1 MTRRLRT
8 LVATSVAAALAAV
21 AGPHVLPLG
30 QAAASDQASVT
41 WDWGPIAEVGDWERG
56 ESSTGWETWA
66 DGSGRVDIYYGQLA
80 VDSGPAAFGQAAT
93 GDVATWKSGTGRSR
107 GRWEFRVKA
116 QQWAPARAYP
126 MRIELVPAGISP
138 TSCGGVTVTLARWT
152 GFSSATTL
160 GIRRGAN
167 RWTTSVS
174 LDNANRFHTFGFEL
188 KDSAMTWFVDGQP
201 RARLTAAQAP
211 TAFPTTGL
219 VPRMVLDGTPGTAM
233 THTRLAADWIR
244 YFTLDRAG
252 RTVPAT
258 PAPTQGAAVSG
269 VC

>member
-1 MTRRLRT
+1 MIRRLRT
-8 LVATSVAAALAAV
+8 VIATAVAVASAAV
-21 AGPHVLPLG
+21 VGPQVLPLG
-30 QAAASDQASVT
+30 TAAASDQASVN
-41 WDWGPIAEVGDWERG
+41 WDWGRIAEVGDWERG
-56 ESSTGWETWA
+56 ESTSGWQTWA

-80 VDSGPAAFGQAAT
+80 VDSGPAAFNKTAS
-93 GDVATWKSGTGRSR
+93 GDVVTWKAGTGRSR

-116 QQWAPARAYP
+116 QQWAAAKAFP
-126 MRIELVPAGISP
+126 MRLELVPANTAPG
-138 TSCGGVTVTLARWT
+138 SCGGVTVTLARWT
-152 GFSSATTL
+152 GFASATTF

-167 RWTTSVS
+167 SWTRS
-174 LDNANRFHTFGFEL
+174 LSLNNANTFHTFGFEL
-188 KDSAMTWFVDGQP
+188 RDTTMTWFVDGQP
-201 RARLTAAQAP
+201 RARLTSTQAP

-252 RTVPAT
+252 RAVPAT
-258 PAPTQGAAVSG
+258 PAPSRSASVSG